1 MPENS
6 GMAHHS
12 DEFVQDLHLFP
23 FYLRAVARSTLCYC
37 AVVFAAFSAAGLFYH
52 SPAPRVNTGSSGK
65 GPSIKNYRPPPDSVA
80 KAPRLRYNRD
90 EDRKFLWNDIMMSGG
105 KRMKTLFKN
114 GMIYDGTGGA
124 PVVGD
129 VLIED
134 DRILEVGG
142 AISEGADR
150 TVDLTGLAICPGL
163 IDAHSHNDFF
173 YDRPD
178 AEKFYR
184 PFIEQGITTQVT
196 GNCSFSP
203 FGVDPDTPHRDK
215 IGGGLFEALAPC
227 SFSEFKRRAEGRLYV
242 NLVPLIGQGSVRA
255 GIAGYDPAPFT
266 PEQIE
271 RELAHVREAMEGG
284 AFGGSL
290 GFMYEP
296 DRYAKMDEILAFA
309 REIAKYDGIVTVHPR
324 ACSIV
329 SADYPLLTKK
339 SHLEL
344 GLDEAV
350 EIMEQSGVRLEYSH
364 LIFTGERSWKLLP
377 KMLATFHREREK
389 GFPIASDNYAFHYG
403 ASVITVVFPEW
414 YAQLSPKEAAK
425 PINRLKLQLTI
436 LMYRKVLGIDWDD
449 MVVAYISDEHPEYEG
464 KTIPE
469 AAKEEGLSN
478 LDMYLKLV
486 ELSHRAGSIYL
497 GKYYND
503 EIVRRLM
510 EDELSVFMTDAW
522 VEEKGLQN
530 IAAFQT
536 FPQFFLLAKR
546 YGIPMERIVR
556 KMTGATADR
565 YKIPDRGYLRA
576 GLKADLTVLD
586 MDALRVDER
595 KPDFRPAGIVHVYV
609 NGHPVL
615 ENGEYTG
622 GCAGKVL
629 LKK

>member
-1 MPENS
+1 M
-6 GMAHHS
+6 
-12 DEFVQDLHLFP
+12 
-23 FYLRAVARSTLCYC
+23 
-37 AVVFAAFSAAGLFYH
+37 
-52 SPAPRVNTGSSGK
+52 
-65 GPSIKNYRPPPDSVA
+65 SV
-80 KAPRLRYNRD
+80 KVIYERERR
-90 EDRKFLWNDIMMSGG
+90 
-105 KRMKTLFKN
+105 RMKILFQN
-114 GMIYDGTGGA
+114 GTIYDGTGNA
-124 PVVGD
+124 PAVGD

-134 DRILEVGG
+134 DRILKAGG
-142 AISEGADR
+142 KIEESADK
-150 TVDLTGLAICPGL
+150 TVDISGLSICPGL

-178 AEKFYR
+178 AEKYYR
-184 PFIEQGITTQVT
+184 PFIEQGITTQIT

-203 FGVDPDTPHRDK
+203 FGVDPDTPYRDK
-215 IGGGLFEALAPC
+215 IGGGLFDALSPC
-227 SFSEFKRRAEGRLYV
+227 SFEDFKRRAEGALYV

-271 RELAHVREAMEGG
+271 KELSHVREAMEGG

-296 DRYAKMDEILAFA
+296 DRYARMDEILSFA
-309 REIAKYDGIVTVHPR
+309 KEIAKYDGIVTVHPR

-339 SHLEL
+339 SHLEM

-350 EIMEQSGVRLEYSH
+350 EIMEKSGCRLEYSH
-364 LIFTGERSWKLLP
+364 LIFTGQRSWKLLD
-377 KMLATFHREREK
+377 KMLATFRRERDK
-389 GFPIASDNYAFHYG
+389 GYPIAYDNYAFHYG

-414 YAQLSPKEAAK
+414 YARLSREEAAK
-425 PINRLKLQLTI
+425 PINRFKLQLTI

-449 MVVAYISDEHPEYEG
+449 MVVAYISDDHPEYEG
-464 KTIPE
+464 KTIPQ
-469 AAKEEGLSN
+469 AAAEEGLSN

-510 EDELSVFMTDAW
+510 EDDMSVFMTDAW
-522 VEEKGLQN
+522 VVDKGLQN

-536 FPQFFLLAKR
+536 FPQFFLLARR
-546 YGIPMERIVR
+546 YGIPMEKIVR

-565 YKIPDRGYLRA
+565 YGIPKRGYIKP
-576 GLKADLTVLD
+576 GFQADVTVLD
-586 MDALRVDER
+586 ADRMKVDESR
-595 KPDFRPAGIVHVYV
+595 PDTWPTGIVHVLV
-609 NGHPVL
+609 NGHPVV
-615 ENGEYTG
+615 ENGEYVG
-622 GCAGKVL
+622 GRAGRVL
-629 LKK
+629 LKR

>member
-1 MPENS
+1 MNTPVIGREN
-6 GMAHHS
+6 
-12 DEFVQDLHLFP
+12 E
-23 FYLRAVARSTLCYC
+23 
-37 AVVFAAFSAAGLFYH
+37 
-52 SPAPRVNTGSSGK
+52 
-65 GPSIKNYRPPPDSVA
+65 
-80 KAPRLRYNRD
+80 
-90 EDRKFLWNDIMMSGG
+90 
-105 KRMKTLFKN
+105 MKTLLKN
-114 GMIYDGTGGA
+114 GMIYDGSGEK
-124 PVVGD
+124 PYRGD

-134 DRILEVGG
+134 GTILAVGG
-142 AISEGADR
+142 EIETESDC
-150 TVDLTGLAICPGL
+150 VVPLDGLAVCPGL

-173 YDRPD
+173 YDRED
-178 AEKFYR
+178 AEKFYK
-184 PFIEQGITTQVT
+184 PFIEQGITTQIT

-203 FGVDPDTPHRDK
+203 FGVDPDTPYRDK
-215 IGGGLFEALAPC
+215 IGGGLFDTLAPC
-227 SFSEFKRRAEGRLYV
+227 SFAEFKKRAEGRLYV

-255 GIAGYDPAPFT
+255 GMTGYDPKPYT

-271 RELAHVREAMEGG
+271 AELAHVREAMEGG

-296 DRYAKMDEILAFA
+296 DRYAKEDEILAFA
-309 REIAKYDGIVTVHPR
+309 REIARYDGIVTIHPR

-350 EIMEQSGVRLEYSH
+350 DIMEKSGCRLEYSH
-364 LIFTGERSWKLLP
+364 LIFTGERSWKLLD
-377 KMLATFHREREK
+377 KMLATFYREK
-389 GFPIASDNYAFHYG
+389 EKGYPIAYDNYAFHYG

-414 YAQLSPKEAAK
+414 YAMLSKEEARK
-425 PINRLKLQLTI
+425 PVNRFKLQLTI

-449 MVVAYISDEHPEYEG
+449 MVIAYISDEHPEYEG

-469 AAKEEGLSN
+469 AAAEEGLSN

-486 ELSHRAGSIYL
+486 DLSDRAGSIYL
-497 GKYYND
+497 GKYYSA

-530 IAAFQT
+530 IAAYQT

-546 YGIPMERIVR
+546 YGIPYEKIVR

-565 YKIPDRGYLRA
+565 YRIPQRGYLKPGCR
-576 GLKADLTVLD
+576 ADLTVLD
-586 MDALRVDER
+586 FDALRVDEK
-595 KPDFRPAGIVHVYV
+595 KPDAKPGGVVHVYV
-609 NGHPVL
+609 NGRAVMKD
-615 ENGEYTG
+615 GVYQG
-622 GCAGKVL
+622 GCAGEVV
-629 LKK
+629 LKKQSSV

>member
-1 MPENS
+1 
-6 GMAHHS
+6 
-12 DEFVQDLHLFP
+12 
-23 FYLRAVARSTLCYC
+23 
-37 AVVFAAFSAAGLFYH
+37 
-52 SPAPRVNTGSSGK
+52 
-65 GPSIKNYRPPPDSVA
+65 
-80 KAPRLRYNRD
+80 
-90 EDRKFLWNDIMMSGG
+90 
-105 KRMKTLFKN
+105 MKTLLKN
-114 GMIYDGTGGA
+114 GLIYDGTGAA
-124 PVVGD
+124 PDTGD
-129 VLIED
+129 VLFED
-134 DRILEVGG
+134 DTILEVGKEIR
-142 AISEGADR
+142 AQADR
-150 TVDLTGLAICPGL
+150 VIDAQGKQVCPGL

-173 YDRPD
+173 YDRED

-184 PFIEQGITTQVT
+184 PFIEQGITTQIT
-196 GNCSFSP
+196 GNCSFSS

-215 IGGGLFEALAPC
+215 IGGGLFDALAPC
-227 SFSEFKRRAEGRLYV
+227 SFADFKKRAAGRLFV

-255 GIAGYDPAPFT
+255 GMTGYDPTPYT

-271 RELAHVREAMEGG
+271 QELRHVREAMEGG
-284 AFGGSL
+284 AFGGSF

-296 DRYAKMDEILAFA
+296 DRYAAQDEILAFA
-309 REIAKYDGIVTVHPR
+309 KEIAKYDGIVTVHPR

-350 EIMEQSGVRLEYSH
+350 EIMEKSGCRLEYSH
-364 LIFTGERSWKLLP
+364 LIFTGQRSWKLLD
-377 KMLATFHREREK
+377 KMLATFRREK
-389 GFPIASDNYAFHYG
+389 AKGYPIAYDNYAFHYG

-414 YAQLSPKEAAK
+414 YAQLSKEEAAK
-425 PINRLKLQLTI
+425 PINRFKLQLTI

-464 KTIPE
+464 KTIPQ
-469 AAKEEGLSN
+469 AAQAEGLSN

-486 ELSHRAGSIYL
+486 ELSNRAGSIYL

-510 EDELSVFMTDAW
+510 EDEMSVFMTDAW

-546 YGIPMERIVR
+546 YGIPVEKIVR

-565 YKIPDRGYLRA
+565 YQIPRRGYLKP
-576 GLKADLTVLD
+576 GCKADITVLD
-586 MDALRVDER
+586 LDAMRVDESR
-595 KPDFRPAGIVHVYV
+595 PDFRPTGVVHVFV
-609 NGHPVL
+609 NGQPVL
-615 ENGEYTG
+615 ENGSYVG
-622 GCAGKVL
+622 GRAGEVVL
-629 LKK
+629 KR

>member
-1 MPENS
+1 
-6 GMAHHS
+6 
-12 DEFVQDLHLFP
+12 
-23 FYLRAVARSTLCYC
+23 
-37 AVVFAAFSAAGLFYH
+37 
-52 SPAPRVNTGSSGK
+52 
-65 GPSIKNYRPPPDSVA
+65 
-80 KAPRLRYNRD
+80 
-90 EDRKFLWNDIMMSGG
+90 
-105 KRMKTLFKN
+105 MKTLLKN
-114 GMIYDGTGGA
+114 GLIYDGTGAA
-124 PVVGD
+124 PDTGD
-129 VLIED
+129 VLFED
-134 DRILEVGG
+134 DTILEVGKEIR
-142 AISEGADR
+142 AQADR
-150 TVDLTGLAICPGL
+150 VIDVQGKQVCPGL

-173 YDRPD
+173 YDRED

-184 PFIEQGITTQVT
+184 PFIEQGITTQIT

-215 IGGGLFEALAPC
+215 IGGGLFDALAPC
-227 SFSEFKRRAEGRLYV
+227 SFADFKKRAAGRLFV

-255 GIAGYDPAPFT
+255 GMTGYDPTPYT

-271 RELAHVREAMEGG
+271 QELRHVREAMEGG
-284 AFGGSL
+284 AFGGSF

-296 DRYAKMDEILAFA
+296 DRYAAQDEILAFA
-309 REIAKYDGIVTVHPR
+309 KEIAKYDGIVTVHPR

-350 EIMEQSGVRLEYSH
+350 EIMEKSGCRLEYSH
-364 LIFTGERSWKLLP
+364 LIFTGQRSWKLLD
-377 KMLATFHREREK
+377 KMLATFRREK
-389 GFPIASDNYAFHYG
+389 AKGYPIAYDNYAFHYG

-414 YAQLSPKEAAK
+414 YAQLSKEEAAK
-425 PINRLKLQLTI
+425 PVNRFKLQLTI

-464 KTIPE
+464 KTIPQ
-469 AAKEEGLSN
+469 AAQAEGLSN

-486 ELSHRAGSIYL
+486 ELSNRAGSIYL

-510 EDELSVFMTDAW
+510 EDEMSVFMTDAW

-546 YGIPMERIVR
+546 CGIPVEKIVR

-565 YKIPDRGYLRA
+565 YRIPERGYLRA
-576 GLKADLTVLD
+576 GYKADLTIIDPAKLS
-586 MDALRVDER
+586 VDEK
-595 KPDFRPAGIVHVYV
+595 KPDAKPGGIEYVYV
-609 NGHPVL
+609 NGRAVL
-615 ENGEYTG
+615 EQGRYVGGRAGEV
-622 GCAGKVL
+622 VL
-629 LKK
+629 KERT